1 MSLRNKSILL
11 IILILFIDQF
21 VKIWIK
27 THMIIGDEYHVFGNW
42 FIIHF
47 TENNGMA
54 FGMEFWGRTG
64 KLFLSLFRIVAI
76 SAIGYFLIK
85 LIKENAKTGF
95 VIGISMIM
103 AGAIGNL
110 LDSAFYGLVFSDS
123 LTEVARFLPSGGGYA
138 SFLHGRVVD
147 MLYFPII
154 NTSYPDWLPFVG
166 GKPFIFFSP
175 VFNIADSAITT
186 GVFYLLIFERKHL
199 FGKIEHKEILE

>member
-76 SAIGYFLIK
+76 SAIGYFLFK

>member
-1 MSLRNKSILL
+1 
-11 IILILFIDQF
+11 
-21 VKIWIK
+21 
-27 THMIIGDEYHVFGNW
+27 MIIGDEYHVFGNW

-76 SAIGYFLIK
+76 SAIGYFLFK

-199 FGKIEHKEILE
+199 FGKIEHKEI

>member
-1 MSLRNKSILL
+1 M
-11 IILILFIDQF
+11 
-21 VKIWIK
+21 V
-27 THMIIGDEYHVFGNW
+27 IGDEYHVFGNW

-76 SAIGYFLIK
+76 SAIGYFLFK

-103 AGAIGNL
+103 AGAVGNL

-123 LTEVARFLPSGGGYA
+123 LTEVARFLPNGGGYA

-154 NTSYPDWLPFVG
+154 NTSYPSWLPFVG

-199 FGKIEHKEILE
+199 FGKVEHKEI

>member
-1 MSLRNKSILL
+1 
-11 IILILFIDQF
+11 
-21 VKIWIK
+21 
-27 THMIIGDEYHVFGNW
+27 
-42 FIIHF
+42 
-47 TENNGMA
+47 
-54 FGMEFWGRTG
+54 
-64 KLFLSLFRIVAI
+64 
-76 SAIGYFLIK
+76 
-85 LIKENAKTGF
+85 IKENAKTGF

>member
-103 AGAIGNL
+103 AGAVGNL
-110 LDSAFYGLVFSDS
+110 LDSAFYGLIFSDS

-154 NTSYPDWLPFVG
+154 NTSYPTWLPFVG

-199 FGKIEHKEILE
+199 FGKVEHKEI

>member
-11 IILILFIDQF
+11 ILIVLFVDQF

-27 THMIIGDEYHVFGNW
+27 THMVIGDEYHVFGNW

-54 FGMEFWGRTG
+54 FGMEFWGKTG
-64 KLFLSLFRIVAI
+64 KLFLSLFRIIAI
-76 SAIGYFLIK
+76 SAIGYFLFK
-85 LIKENAKTGF
+85 LIKQNAKTGF
-95 VIGISMIM
+95 VLGISLIM
-103 AGAIGNL
+103 AGAVGNL
-110 LDSAFYGLVFSDS
+110 LDSAFYGLIFSDS
-123 LTEVARFLPSGGGYA
+123 LSELAKVFPDGGGYA
-138 SFLHGRVVD
+138 SFLYGRVVD

-154 NTSYPDWLPFVG
+154 NTTYPGWLPFVG

-199 FGKIEHKEILE
+199 FGKIEHKEI